1 MPEGHRHGVLAF
13 RRALECCQRWS
24 LPQLTVYAFSKENW
38 QRPRAEV
45 DFVLK
50 LLESTLQS
58 ELGIMM
64 EQGVKCGFI
73 GDREGL
79 PDSLLDWM
87 DRVVRETASNSDVQ
101 LNLAVNYSARAD
113 IQSAA
118 VRAAQLV
125 QQGQLQPEQI
135 DEPLLASLLSSS
147 GLSRQEPDLLI
158 RTSGEQRL
166 SNFLLWEA
174 AYTEFY
180 SSPALWPDWNEEHFA
195 AALHDF
201 ASRKRRYGKR
211 KHT

>member
-24 LPQLTVYAFSKENW
+24 LPQLTVSSCFQYAQCFRQLCTAPFSRFKPRAAVVLQVYAFSKENW

-87 DRVVRETASNSDVQ
+87 DRQYACPTC
-101 LNLAVNYSARAD
+101 
-113 IQSAA
+113 
-118 VRAAQLV
+118 
-125 QQGQLQPEQI
+125 
-135 DEPLLASLLSSS
+135 
-147 GLSRQEPDLLI
+147 
-158 RTSGEQRL
+158 
-166 SNFLLWEA
+166 
-174 AYTEFY
+174 
-180 SSPALWPDWNEEHFA
+180 
-195 AALHDF
+195 
-201 ASRKRRYGKR
+201 
-211 KHT
+211 